1 MVRKSIWF
9 PNEEYDARVKKARE
23 LMAREK
29 LDLLFITGDRNYI
42 YFSGHRQITPEGWA
56 ARPHYFIL
64 PLEGEPRLMVHI
76 FIEGDASSSSW
87 VQHISPYTSLLEAPT
102 KELAQIMRS
111 YKTKGKRI
119 GAELGQE
126 QRIGMPVRD
135 FLFLKDE
142 LKEFEFVDAAP
153 ILWEMRF
160 IKSQREIECIRRA
173 MDITAKGYIQGFP
186 LVREGMT
193 EREIACLLGSKMVE
207 LGAEHFWIIV
217 ASGKENYQ
225 RISGKPTDR
234 RVKRGDMVWVDMGAM
249 VNDYWA
255 DYSRGGVLGGPT
267 PEQKR
272 YQKIVLDVT
281 AEGVGAIKTGIPGS
295 HIVDVCE
302 EGMRKRGLDISF
314 QAGRLGHGIGL
325 FFVEP
330 PSIAKWDPIVLAE
343 NMVITV
349 EPGIVRDDGVFHAE
363 ENVLVTKDGCEILS
377 RAPRELW
384 TLGQ

>member
-9 PNEEYDARVKKARE
+9 PNEEYEARVKKARE

-29 LDLLFITGDRNYI
+29 IDLLFITGDRNYI
-42 YFSGHRQITPEGWA
+42 YFTGHRYITPEGWA

-87 VQHISPYTSLLEAPT
+87 VPHISTYTSLLEAPI

-111 YKTKGKRI
+111 YKTEGKRI
-119 GAELGQE
+119 GVELGQE

-135 FLFLKDE
+135 FLFLRDE

-160 IKSQREIECIRRA
+160 IKSPREMECIRRA
-173 MDITAKGYIQGFP
+173 MDITTKGYIEGFP

-234 RVKRGDMVWVDMGAM
+234 RVRRGDMVWVDMGAM

-255 DYSRGGVLGGPT
+255 DFSRSGVIGGPSS
-267 PEQKR
+267 EQKK
-272 YQKIVLDVT
+272 YQQIVGGVT
-281 AEGVGAIKTGIPGS
+281 AEGVRAVKAGVPGASII
-295 HIVDVCE
+295 DVCE
-302 EGMRKRGLDISF
+302 EGMRKRGVDITF
-314 QAGRLGHGIGL
+314 HAGRLGHGIGL

-330 PSIAKWDPIVLAE
+330 PSIAKWDPIVLAQ
-343 NMVITV
+343 NMVISV
-349 EPGIVRDDGVFHAE
+349 EPGLVRDDGVYHIE
-363 ENVLVTKDGCEILS
+363 ENLLVTKDGCEILS
-377 RAPRELW
+377 KAPRELW
-384 TLGQ
+384 TLG